1 MSTVTL
7 TRCVKGILSLITWS
21 TFRAV
26 LFCYRVTL
34 KQFSLSGGGRRCLE
48 DRFWISTDLSH
59 GEGVRDGDAGA
70 ICGQRNKTES
80 ERHLTP
86 DTHTQTQARHSTV
99 LLLDFTSD
107 KCRIMKTNIGDV
119 LTDL

>member
-7 TRCVKGILSLITWS
+7 TRCVKGILSLITGS
-21 TFRAV
+21 TFRAG

-86 DTHTQTQARHSTV
+86 ELTLRLRIDILLSCYLTLQAISV
-99 LLLDFTSD
+99 AS
-107 KCRIMKTNIGDV
+107 
-119 LTDL
+119 